1 VNNGPFLSGAVAMY
15 FLQTELGGS
24 DVCTMWPNTGQS
36 LAPLDNLTAVVGSM
50 TGHRLRK
57 ALLWSGGDLTPI
69 VSGAKQNACKAVILG
84 GSEATYVS
92 TMRTAGDQGM
102 TDGSVV
108 WLGMTTGYT
117 RNVATAVGQVSG
129 YWTNS
134 EFLPWCLDDPALQEF
149 KDLQED
155 AGFTL
160 DSTAEGGYLAAK
172 LFVTALRSIDGP
184 VDRESVGK
192 AMSSMKDVPTDGL
205 TAQPF
210 SWGRYNTSS
219 QFLQLK
225 DGRWEPHGG
234 AQGAWYTL
242 PATDDQVRSILTTR

>member
-1 VNNGPFLSGAVAMY
+1 
-15 FLQTELGGS
+15 
-24 DVCTMWPNTGQS
+24 
-36 LAPLDNLTAVVGSM
+36 
-50 TGHRLRK
+50 
-57 ALLWSGGDLTPI
+57 
-69 VSGAKQNACKAVILG
+69 
-84 GSEATYVS
+84 
-92 TMRTAGDQGM
+92 
-102 TDGSVV
+102 
-108 WLGMTTGYT
+108 
-117 RNVATAVGQVSG
+117 
-129 YWTNS
+129 
-134 EFLPWCLDDPALQEF
+134 LQEF
-149 KDLQED
+149 KDLQKD

-184 VDRESVGK
+184 VNRESVGK

-225 DGRWEPHGG
+225 DGQWEPHGG

-242 PATDDQVRSILTTR
+242 PATDDQIRSILTTR